1 MSEKQISGSL
11 KWDCSENQ
19 QPFHWIGN
27 LEGEALRWWISL
39 NQKPS
44 TAKEFRDTF
53 AHRFIINNAA
63 SERQRW
69 ARIAQTATLTEY
81 IERFN
86 QQAIRVLDDSDP
98 SFHIYLN

>member
-11 KWDCSENQ
+11 KWNCSENQ
-19 QPFHWIGN
+19 QPFHWISN

-53 AHRFIINNAA
+53 AHRFIINNAETTVGQN
-63 SERQRW
+63 SSNCNSN
-69 ARIAQTATLTEY
+69 RIY
-81 IERFN
+81 WKI
-86 QQAIRVLDDSDP
+86 
-98 SFHIYLN
+98 